1 MYTQPLA
8 AGSKPGVF
16 IGEKCRYSLGKPA
29 WLMAREAKADG
40 IRDTMLFFGRQR
52 LGEPSEAIDDA
63 LWNIDDPDKLLPIA
77 KRIPEVASWEEL
89 LRGAP

>member
-1 MYTQPLA
+1 M
-8 AGSKPGVF
+8 GDF
-16 IGEKCRYSLGKPA
+16 IQMELERKARLREAEKGLREE
-29 WLMAREAKADG
+29 MAREAKADG